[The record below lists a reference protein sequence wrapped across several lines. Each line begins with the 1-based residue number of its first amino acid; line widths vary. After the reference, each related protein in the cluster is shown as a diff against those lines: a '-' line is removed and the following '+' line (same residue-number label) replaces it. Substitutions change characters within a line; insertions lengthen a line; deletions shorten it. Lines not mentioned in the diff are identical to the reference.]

1 MAEKDMTEKTLE
13 AYNDVFA
20 DIVNVLLFKG
30 KKLINEEDLVTE
42 SPHSIY
48 KANGRLHEQ
57 ERDVAKYWL
66 NGTIRI
72 ALMGFENQTEA
83 DADMS
88 LRVLS
93 YDGAAYR
100 AQLLTDKN
108 SEDSNVRYPV
118 VTLVLY
124 FGYKHR
130 WNKAKSL
137 LERISIPESLKPF
150 VNDYRI
156 NIFEVA
162 WLDDEVVSKFQSDFR
177 LVADYFVQMRK
188 NKQYEPPEETI
199 KHVHEFLQLMSVM
212 TGDSRY
218 EDVYR
223 TSGKELNNMCK
234 VLDAVESKG
243 LEQGILQGITQG
255 KDAERI
261 SSIRNVMSSL
271 KVSAMRA
278 MEILCIPDNERKK
291 YLALIEG

>member
-1 MAEKDMTEKTLE
+1 M
-13 AYNDVFA
+13 
-20 DIVNVLLFKG
+20 
-30 KKLINEEDLVTE
+30 
-42 SPHSIY
+42 
-48 KANGRLHEQ
+48 HEQ

-124 FGYKHR
+124 FGYKHH

-137 LERISIPESLKPF
+137 FERISIPEALKPF

-156 NIFEVA
+156 NVFEVA
-162 WLDDEVVSKFQSDFR
+162 WLDDEVV
-177 LVADYFVQMRK
+177 
-188 NKQYEPPEETI
+188 
-199 KHVHEFLQLMSVM
+199 
-212 TGDSRY
+212 
-218 EDVYR
+218 
-223 TSGKELNNMCK
+223 
-234 VLDAVESKG
+234 
-243 LEQGILQGITQG
+243 
-255 KDAERI
+255 
-261 SSIRNVMSSL
+261 
-271 KVSAMRA
+271 
-278 MEILCIPDNERKK
+278 
-291 YLALIEG
+291 